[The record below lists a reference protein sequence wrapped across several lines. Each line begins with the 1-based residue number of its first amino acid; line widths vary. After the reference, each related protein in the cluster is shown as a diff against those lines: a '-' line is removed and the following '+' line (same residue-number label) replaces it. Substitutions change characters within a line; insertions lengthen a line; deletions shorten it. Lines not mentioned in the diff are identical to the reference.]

1 MVETGKSYKLWMW
14 FNFMKLLIS
23 ILLMVNLVSIVSADC
38 GDGQIDIN
46 SASLT
51 ELDELSGIGPVKA
64 QAIVDTRPFGSVD
77 DLINVYGIGE
87 VTLEKIKT
95 QGLACVDGEEIDE
108 DIVDEIEVVE
118 EEVEEISPV
127 GDDLVETK
135 KGTEIILLNSEE
147 VVSEELIYV
156 SKNAKVV
163 DYLVYVFAI
172 FLVVVIGFLIWERF

>member
-1 MVETGKSYKLWMW
+1 
-14 FNFMKLLIS
+14 MKLLILV
-23 ILLMVNLVSIVSADC
+23 LLMVSLVSFVGASC
-38 GDGQIDIN
+38 EDGQIDIN
-46 SASLT
+46 SASLE

-135 KGTEIILLNSEE
+135 KGTEIIVLNSEE
-147 VVSEELIYV
+147 VVSEELVYV

-163 DYLVYVFAI
+163 DYLVYAFAI
-172 FLVVVIGFLIWERF
+172 FLIFIIGFLISERF